1 MRIKILVLMI
11 CCSFLVIPDVYAV
24 SKQKLNERI
33 ERANNYL
40 EEAMAFR
47 ETKIPS
53 SLLRKSHGIVIIR
66 QYKIGF
72 IFGIKGG
79 KGVALKRDKKTG
91 KWSAPSFVTSGEGS
105 AGFQA
110 GVQGIDTIILI
121 MNKNGL
127 ESLLKAKCKLGLDAS
142 VAAGPYGRDAEA
154 KIGPDTAFLVY
165 ATANGLF
172 AGLSVEGGI
181 LTQDN
186 SANEKFYGVEEVTVK
201 EIFNNEVEVPD
212 EAKDLIKSLEEY
224 CKETE
229 PDFPSS

>member
-11 CCSFLVIPDVYAV
+11 CCSFLVISDVYAV
-24 SKQKLNERI
+24 SRSKLNERI
-33 ERANNYL
+33 ETANTYL
-40 EEAMAFR
+40 EEAM
-47 ETKIPS
+47 EISDTKIPA
-53 SLLRKSHGIVIIR
+53 SLLRKSHGIVIIH

-79 KGVALKRDKKTG
+79 KGVALQRDKKTG

-105 AGFQA
+105 AGLQA
-110 GVQGIDTIILI
+110 GIQGIDTILLI

-142 VAAGPYGRDAEA
+142 AAAGPYGRDAEA

-165 ATANGLF
+165 STANGLF

-186 SANEKFYGVEEVTVK
+186 SANEKFYGLEEVTVK
-201 EIFNNEVEVPD
+201 EIFNNDVAVPD
-212 EAKDLIKSLEEY
+212 EAKELIKLLEKY
-224 CKETE
+224 SKETE
-229 PDFPSS
+229 

>member
-11 CCSFLVIPDVYAV
+11 CCSFLVIPDVYAA
-24 SKQKLNERI
+24 SMKKLNERI

-40 EEAMAFR
+40 EDVMEIADTR
-47 ETKIPS
+47 IPS
-53 SLLRKSHGIVIIR
+53 SLLRKSHGVVIIR

-72 IFGIKGG
+72 IFGVKGG

-91 KWSAPSFVTSGEGS
+91 KWSAPSFVTSAEGS
-105 AGFQA
+105 AGLQA
-110 GVQGIDTIILI
+110 GIQAVDAILLI
-121 MNKNGL
+121 MNKRGL

-142 VAAGPYGRDAEA
+142 VAIGPYGRDADA

-172 AGLSVEGGI
+172 VGVSLEGGI

-186 SANEKFYGVEEVTVK
+186 SANEKFYGLEEVTVK
-201 EIFNNEVEVPD
+201 EIFNNEVAVPD
-212 EAKDLIKSLEEY
+212 EAKELIKLLEES
-224 CKETE
+224 CKEKE
-229 PDFPSS
+229 IE